1 MPIPI
6 HGPKNRDIRTYV
18 AYLKMDT
25 TGADTAIPDTPVGK
39 PSSSDFLLPAWVI
52 RVFNAVLA
60 AVSAAVLAYSGLL
73 AVLWSGTYSH
83 ISHVSGAW
91 MALTKYAASGVLYP
105 PLYDGRRYGGT
116 RFMPLTILL
125 NTAASKVTGEFLT
138 SGKLVA
144 LGSMALLLALV
155 FLVLRRLGCAMPCSL
170 ALTSAVVASSTGFD
184 ATMSIRGDALAV
196 FWQLGAVAIMAE
208 AMARAKGRPRLMMAL
223 TVASA
228 ALSTLGVLA
237 KLSAVWAPLA
247 IGLWLLARDRH
258 ALLAYVG
265 AFAVLLLGSL
275 ALFQFASHGN
285 MFDSL
290 FGLAF
295 AGVATADPI
304 TRIKALGHDMTNMLR
319 VSWVLFPIALLGVIT
334 ALRGRHLSIYHLS
347 LLCAVGVT
355 GVVYMDVGV
364 QPNHLIDL
372 AVLTAIVVGEFWAR
386 IASAA
391 RDTSGILVLLTVLLI
406 WIIPTSYA
414 LNISINPQDSIDSDY
429 GKGTQRA
436 MEAVLAGNVRPTDRI
451 LSFDPTVPVGLG
463 QFPEVLDFFMFAR
476 IQAKDPQIATALAD
490 RIRRR
495 EFDKIVHIDDLA
507 KPSFRGKDDFT
518 PRVVAEI
525 RANYR
530 LATHVRG
537 YYVYVPI
544 SVAGSRP
551 A

>member
-1 MPIPI
+1 M
-6 HGPKNRDIRTYV
+6 G
-18 AYLKMDT
+18 MDT
-25 TGADTAIPDTPVGK
+25 TRADSPDTRVGT
-39 PSSSDFLLPAWVI
+39 PSSSDIFLPPWVI
-52 RVFNAVLA
+52 RVLNAVLA
-60 AVSAAVLAYSGLL
+60 AVSAAVLAWSGLL

-83 ISHVSGAW
+83 INHVSGAW
-91 MALTKYAASGVLYP
+91 MALSKYAASGVLYP

-116 RFMPLTILL
+116 RFMPLMILL
-125 NTAASKVTGEFLT
+125 NAAASKVTGEFLT

-155 FLVLRRLGCAMPCSL
+155 FLVLRRLGCGVPSSL
-170 ALTSAVVASSTGFD
+170 ALTGAVVASSTGFD
-184 ATMSIRGDALAV
+184 EIMGIRGDALAV
-196 FWQLGAVAIMAE
+196 FWQLGAVAIIAE
-208 AMARAKGRPRLMMAL
+208 AMARAKGRTRLMAAL

-237 KLSAVWAPLA
+237 KLSAVWAPIA
-247 IGLWLLARDRH
+247 IGLWLLACNRR

-275 ALFQFASHGN
+275 ALFQVASHGN

-304 TRIKALGHDMTNMLR
+304 TQIKVLGHDMVNSLR
-319 VSWVLFPIALLGVIT
+319 VSWILFPIALLGMIT
-334 ALRGRHLSIYHLS
+334 ALHRRHLSIYHLS
-347 LLCAVGVT
+347 LLCAVAVT

-364 QPNHLIDL
+364 QANHLIDL

-386 IASAA
+386 IDSPA
-391 RDTSGILVLLTVLLI
+391 RDTSGISLLLTVLLI

-414 LNISINPQDSIDSDY
+414 LNISTSPEDSIGSDY
-429 GKGTQRA
+429 GKGTQRS
-436 MEAVLAGNVRPTDRI
+436 MEAILAGNVRPNDRI

-476 IQAKDPQIATALAD
+476 INAKDPQMATALAD

-507 KPSFRGKDDFT
+507 KPGFSGEVDFT
-518 PRVVAEI
+518 PRVVAAT

-530 LATHVRG
+530 LAAHVRG
-537 YYVYVPI
+537 YYVYVPYQRGR
-544 SVAGSRP
+544 VASH
-551 A
+551 